1 MENLTLPSSIL
12 FRINME
18 GSKRTSTRIGDL
30 SSLIFNKKQAQK
42 KQQQKTPL

>member
-1 MENLTLPSSIL
+1 
-12 FRINME
+12 ME

-42 KQQQKTPL
+42 KTTTKKPPYDREFVAQQYIKLL